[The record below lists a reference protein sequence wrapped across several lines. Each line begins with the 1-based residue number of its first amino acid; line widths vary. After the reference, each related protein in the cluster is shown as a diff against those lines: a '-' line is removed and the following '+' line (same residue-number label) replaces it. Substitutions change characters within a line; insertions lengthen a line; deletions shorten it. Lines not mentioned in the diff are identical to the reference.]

1 MKSTLN
7 VLILEDNREERS
19 KLQNYLESQNDIK
32 IVGYADDGAVGY
44 NMILETEPD
53 VVLLDMVLPTLDG
66 LNILDKLNK
75 LSLENHP
82 KIIVISS
89 FGSDNLIAKA
99 ASAGADYYMAK
110 PVDLPS
116 LYQRIIMLTEHFVA
130 PSPSSPSSET
140 MLQNNP
146 SEDLEV
152 TVSNIIKIVGVPAHI
167 KGYQFLRDS
176 IIWTIQDS
184 EIINAVTK
192 ELYPGIAKRHN
203 TTASRVERAIRHAI
217 EVAWQRGDLETINKL
232 FGYTIQV
239 SKGKP
244 TNSEFI
250 AMIADKIRLQ
260 LKSNQN
266 HSSNA

>member
-1 MKSTLN
+1 MQSSLK
-7 VLILEDNREERS
+7 VLILEDNLEESR
-19 KLQNYLESQNDIK
+19 KLQHFLEGQSGVNV
-32 IVGYADDGAVGY
+32 VGCIDDGAVGF

-53 VVLLDMVLPTLDG
+53 AVILDMVLPSLDG
-66 LNILDKLNK
+66 LDILDKLHNISMLK
-75 LSLENHP
+75 RP
-82 KIIVISS
+82 KIIVVSS
-89 FGSDNLIAKA
+89 FGNDNLITKA
-99 ASAGADYYMAK
+99 ACAGADYYMAK
-110 PVDLPS
+110 PLDPSS
-116 LYQRIIMLTEHFVA
+116 LYQRIVMLTEHYVA
-130 PSPSSPSSET
+130 PKAPPADPIIN
-140 MLQNNP
+140 NNP
-146 SEDLEV
+146 EEDLEV

-176 IIWTIQDS
+176 IIWTIKDN

-192 ELYPGIAKRHN
+192 ELYPGIAKRYH

-260 LKSNQN
+260 LKSKQN
-266 HSSNA
+266 HSSNAQ

>member
-1 MKSTLN
+1 MNSSLK
-7 VLILEDNREERS
+7 VLILEDNKEEGN
-19 KLQNYLESQNDIK
+19 KLQSFLESQCSVK
-32 IVGYADDGAVGY
+32 VVGCIEDGAVGY

-53 VVLLDMVLPTLDG
+53 AVVMDMVLPTLDG
-66 LNILDKLNK
+66 LNILDKLNNV
-75 LSLENHP
+75 SLAKRP

-89 FGSDNLIAKA
+89 FGNDNLITKTAC
-99 ASAGADYYMAK
+99 AGADYYMAK
-110 PVDLPS
+110 PIDLPT
-116 LYQRIIMLTEHFVA
+116 LFQRLVMLTEHYVA
-130 PSPSSPSSET
+130 PKAPPTESVIQS
-140 MLQNNP
+140 NP
-146 SEDLEV
+146 EEDLEV

-176 IIWTIQDS
+176 IIWTIKDN

-192 ELYPGIAKRHN
+192 ELYPGIAKRYH

-260 LKSNQN
+260 LKSKQN
-266 HSSNA
+266 HSANSQ

>member
-1 MKSTLN
+1 MKSSLD
-7 VLILEDNREERS
+7 VLILEDNLEES
-19 KLQNYLESQNDIK
+19 NKLQHYLESQNGVK
-32 IVGYADDGAVGY
+32 VVGCADDGAVGY

-53 VVLLDMVLPTLDG
+53 VVVLDMVLPTLDG
-66 LNILDKLNK
+66 LGILDKLNNINLAK
-75 LSLENHP
+75 RP
-82 KIIVISS
+82 KIIVVSS
-89 FGSDNLIAKA
+89 FGNDNLITKTAC
-99 ASAGADYYMAK
+99 AGADYYMAK
-110 PVDLPS
+110 PIDLPTF
-116 LYQRIIMLTEHFVA
+116 YQRMVMLTEHYA
-130 PSPSSPSSET
+130 ISKTTTAES
-140 MLQNNP
+140 MLQGNNP

-176 IIWTIQDS
+176 IIWTIRDN

-192 ELYPGIAKRHN
+192 ELYPGIAKRYN

-260 LKSNQN
+260 LKNKQN
-266 HSSNA
+266 HSANS